1 MHSKEELPSEEEFS
15 WSSAGGHLYDSKMS
29 RLDDVLNER
38 LEEAFHHTTSD
49 VHLHEVAKIACEYS
63 PIDLAYAAFRLP
75 REARPVLYENLPSR
89 DAKVE
94 FMINTDG
101 NTRTAIFR
109 VLSQSEIKELI
120 QHMPADEAVWVL
132 ENLPSRHLRRLLTE
146 LDAERAERIRQL
158 MRHDPHSAGRLM
170 TDEFFA
176 FPMDLTIGRAAAYI
190 RNHPGID
197 LGRRIFVLNRS
208 GQLLGYVPSRNLII
222 NPRHLPLRQVMQPV
236 HHKVHPET
244 SREEVVDLVERY
256 KIAALPVV
264 DENDLL
270 VGVLTFEDVVEAIED
285 IADETIAQM
294 AGTAERVSEHEPTLK
309 RFLSRAPWLIVTL
322 CGGLVNAASMSYF
335 EGSLSPWLAFAVFF
349 VPLITGMSGNVG
361 VQCSTVLV
369 RGMATGSISL
379 GGRREAMLKEIS
391 IGLITGVV
399 FGLLCGIVLFCLN
412 KFGIQHLSPYPAA
425 VATIVSTGLFGAC
438 LTATLLGVFSP
449 IFFVR
454 IGVDPAV
461 SSGPIVTACNDVL
474 SMAMYFLIAGLIS
487 HFFSIGVMPS
497 S

>member
-1 MHSKEELPSEEEFS
+1 
-15 WSSAGGHLYDSKMS
+15 MS
-29 RLDDVLNER
+29 RLDDLLNER

-101 NTRTAIFR
+101 NTRAAIFR
-109 VLSQSEIKELI
+109 SIPQSEVKALI
-120 QHMPADEAVWVL
+120 ERMPADEAVWVL

-146 LDAERAERIRQL
+146 LEPERAARINEL

-176 FPMDLTIGRAAAYI
+176 FSMEVTIGRAAAYI

-197 LGRRIFVLNRS
+197 LGRRIFVLSRS

-222 NPRHLPLRQVMQPV
+222 NPKHLPLRQVMQPI
-236 HHKVHPET
+236 HHKVQADT

-256 KIAALPVV
+256 KIPVLPVV
-264 DENDLL
+264 DDDDLL
-270 VGVLTFEDVVEAIED
+270 IGVLTYEDVVEAIED

-294 AGTAERVSEHEPTLK
+294 AGTTERVHDHAPTVR

-335 EGSLSPWLAFAVFF
+335 ESTLSPWLAFAVFF

-369 RGMATGSISL
+369 RGMATGSISM
-379 GGRREAMLKEIS
+379 GSRREAMLKEIS
-391 IGLITGVV
+391 IGLMTGVV
-399 FGLLCGIVLFCLN
+399 FGLLCGLVVFGLNESGVLH
-412 KFGIQHLSPYPAA
+412 ISAYPAA

-449 IFFVR
+449 LFFVR

-461 SSGPIVTACNDVL
+461 SSGPIVTAFNDVL
-474 SMAMYFLIAGLIS
+474 SMAMYFLIAGAIS
-487 HFFSIGVMPS
+487 QIFALTGWI
-497 S
+497 